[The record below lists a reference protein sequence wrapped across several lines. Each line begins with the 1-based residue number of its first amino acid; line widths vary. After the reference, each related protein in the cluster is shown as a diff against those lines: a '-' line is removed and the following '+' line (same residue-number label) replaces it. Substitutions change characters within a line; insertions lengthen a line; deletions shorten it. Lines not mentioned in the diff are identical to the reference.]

1 MEFSVLISTFF
12 LTLLMLVGL
21 FFFIRASV
29 KDRTE
34 IVLFRSEQTQ
44 AELLAAIQRYF
55 EQRAYRLVAID
66 PNQEQV
72 CFEGFVR
79 PSVFLAIFLSLM
91 AGVGTL
97 CLSLVLLTLLPDV
110 TPFWFGLGLLAP
122 LAGWF
127 YWQGAGRI
135 EQVFLKVEVDPQPG
149 AALQNLVHL
158 KAHRDEVAEFQRS
171 LSLELVRYGD

>member
-1 MEFSVLISTFF
+1 MESTVLLSTLF
-12 LTLLMLVGL
+12 LTLLMIVGL

-34 IVLFRSEQTQ
+34 VVLFQSEQTQ
-44 AELLAAIQRYF
+44 AELLAAIQNYF

-66 PNQEQV
+66 PKQEQV

-110 TPFWFGLGLLAP
+110 KPLWFGLVLMAP

-127 YWQGAGRI
+127 YWQGAGRT
-135 EQVFLKVEVDPQPG
+135 EQVFLKVEADLKPDG
-149 AALQNLVHL
+149 AIQNLVSL
-158 KAHRDEVAEFQRS
+158 KAHRDEVAEFQR
-171 LSLELVRYGD
+171 LLPLQVVRYGD